1 MLFEA
6 RILASMGLR
15 SRTVPL
21 QDHAIDNLRY
31 IRATMERAASFTA
44 VPGTGGIFMG
54 LTALFA
60 AMAAMNFPEYF
71 LGIWMTAAVV
81 ASTIGLA
88 SIVHKAREMKVELDS
103 APARKFALAFAPP
116 IAVGAVLTLAL
127 LRMNVTELLPG
138 TWLCLYGTA
147 VIAGGAFSVRIV
159 PLMGIGFLCT
169 GAAALFTPAAWGNT
183 WLAIGFG
190 AGHVIFGAIIARRF
204 GG

>member
-1 MLFEA
+1 M
-6 RILASMGLR
+6 ASRPEL
-15 SRTVPL
+15 VPL
-21 QDHAIDNLRY
+21 HDHAIDNLRY
-31 IRATMERAASFTA
+31 IRATMERSASFTA

-60 AMAAMNFPEYF
+60 SMAAMNYPSYF
-71 LGIWMTAAVV
+71 LLVWVTAATIAMVIGV
-81 ASTIGLA
+81 AAT
-88 SIVHKAREMKVELDS
+88 VQKARATEVALDS
-103 APARKFALAFAPP
+103 GPARKFALAFAPP
-116 IAVGAVLTLAL
+116 ILVGGIMTVAF
-127 LRMNVTELLPG
+127 LRADSTELLPG

-169 GAAALFTPAAWGNT
+169 GAVALFTPAAWGNT

-190 AGHVIFGAIIARRF
+190 AGHIIFGTIIARRY